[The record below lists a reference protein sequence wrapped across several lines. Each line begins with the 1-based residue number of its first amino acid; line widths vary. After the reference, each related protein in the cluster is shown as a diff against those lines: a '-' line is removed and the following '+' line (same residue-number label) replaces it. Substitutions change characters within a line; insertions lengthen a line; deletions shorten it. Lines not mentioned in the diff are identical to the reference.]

1 MKILGIDPGLAT
13 IGWGIIDTNGYKHKY
28 VAYGYIETPPK
39 LTVEKRL
46 AKIYADL
53 SAIIARYHPD
63 AVAVEELFFNTNITT
78 GIKVAEARGV
88 ILLCCEHNSIPINE

>member
-13 IGWGIIDTNGYKHKY
+13 IGWGIIDTNGYKHTY
-28 VAYGYIETPPK
+28 VAYGYIDTPPK

-53 SAIIARYHPD
+53 TTIIRKYQPD
-63 AVAVEELFFNTNITT
+63 AVAVEEVGFVTSPSAGDLDKND
-78 GIKVAEARGV
+78 
-88 ILLCCEHNSIPINE
+88 